1 MFPDITVAPGY
12 PRWLI
17 DEEHKRFSGGGI
29 SSSLDLALR
38 LVELIGGPELA
49 NTTQLLNQYAPKPP
63 VHSGDPTEASPELV
77 ISVTQTQASFIAG
90 LIAATKQ
97 VLGQT

>member
-1 MFPDITVAPGY
+1 
-12 PRWLI
+12 
-17 DEEHKRFSGGGI
+17 
-29 SSSLDLALR
+29 
-38 LVELIGGPELA
+38 
-49 NTTQLLNQYAPKPP
+49 

-77 ISVTQTQASFIAG
+77 ISVTQAQASFIAG